1 MFSQFWQEGGKRV
14 GVGAAEPGGLKA
26 AIPARAREEGS
37 FVLPCGCF
45 LGLAVSSSVP
55 EGRSSYL
62 PSVTPPPPPP
72 CDVPSRLLLVTS

>member
-37 FVLPCGCF
+37 FVLPCGFPGTRRIKQCPRRAE
-45 LGLAVSSSVP
+45 L
-55 EGRSSYL
+55 L
-62 PSVTPPPPPP
+62 PPICDPPPPA
-72 CDVPSRLLLVTS
+72 V